1 MAENRKERAQAM
13 PTTPSVH
20 TNNCTTKKTQWQVVL
35 DELLE
40 AGEDGI
46 TAWDMIVKHHI
57 TRTADCIFK
66 LKKMGYPILSVIE
79 TNNGKNYSRYWL
91 EGEEDDEE
99 EEEDIAYH
107 DYVDEP
113 YIDDERER
121 RWYQYC
127 AVAQYIR

>member
-1 MAENRKERAQAM
+1 MGENKKERAQAM

-20 TNNCTTKKTQWQVVL
+20 TDNSNTKKTQWQVVL

-57 TRTADCIFK
+57 TRTADCVFK
-66 LKKMGYPILSVIE
+66 LKKMGYPIFSIIE

-91 EGEEDDEE
+91 EDEEDDGDDDDYAYHEE
-99 EEEDIAYH
+99 EWNPRLQARADYDAYGAW
-107 DYVDEP
+107 VNN
-113 YIDDERER
+113 R
-121 RWYQYC
+121 
-127 AVAQYIR
+127 

>member
-1 MAENRKERAQAM
+1 MDMRSERVQNES
-13 PTTPSVH
+13 TTPSVH
-20 TNNCTTKKTQWQVVL
+20 TSNCTTKKTQWQVVL

-66 LKKMGYPILSVIE
+66 LKKMGYPIFSVIE

-91 EGEEDDEE
+91 EDEEDDG
-99 EEEDIAYH
+99 DDDDDAAFH

-113 YIDDERER
+113 YIDEDRES

-127 AVAQYIR
+127 AVAPYIR